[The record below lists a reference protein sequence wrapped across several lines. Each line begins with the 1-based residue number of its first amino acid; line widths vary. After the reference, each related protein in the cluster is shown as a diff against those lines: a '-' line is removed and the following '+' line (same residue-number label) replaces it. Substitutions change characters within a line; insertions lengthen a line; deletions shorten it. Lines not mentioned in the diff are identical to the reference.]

1 MVDKSIEE
9 FARELS
15 TRFISVHGDIVSVD
29 EVIDDLLDRDDKR
42 KRKLAKG

>member
-1 MVDKSIEE
+1 MVEKDVEE

-15 TRFISVHGDIVSVD
+15 GRFVSVHGDIVSLD
-29 EVIDDLLDRDDKR
+29 EVIDDLLDKDDKR